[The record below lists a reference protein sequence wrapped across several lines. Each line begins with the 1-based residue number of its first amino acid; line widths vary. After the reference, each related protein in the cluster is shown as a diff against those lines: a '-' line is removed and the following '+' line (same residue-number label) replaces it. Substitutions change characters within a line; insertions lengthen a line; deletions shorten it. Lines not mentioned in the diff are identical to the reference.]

1 MKYQFSFYMYQSIE
15 KLQNITTIVE
25 GISYFWFSKLI
36 DQALVAE
43 EQGNSSG
50 VIARVRWW
58 SMFGVFLRSKKKL
71 GVKLFENWFNSCI
84 HPLGLTVSNLTESN
98 SQLPF
103 KIYLVFLVILKVVY
117 SPILSHFSTQTAL
130 LKNIRSLY
138 E

>member
-1 MKYQFSFYMYQSIE
+1 MWCTGHVLKYWTITKYYDQSWRYY
-15 KLQNITTIVE
+15 LR
-25 GISYFWFSKLI
+25 LI
-36 DQALVAE
+36 FLINWPSLVAE

-50 VIARVRWW
+50 IIARVCWW
-58 SMFGVFLRSKKKL
+58 SLFGVFFRSKKKL